1 MVHTC
6 SFLLGLH
13 GERVNLGVEVYMGS
27 VGHGVH
33 RDTVTEY
40 QVVPVHHTMWKY
52 TIIPSSQCPTEHRVL
67 LNPRIPLVAQQAQKP
82 GSSS

>member
-13 GERVNLGVEVYMGS
+13 GERVNLGVEVYVGS

-40 QVVPVHHTMWKY
+40 QVVPGTSHNVEVHYH
-52 TIIPSSQCPTEHRVL
+52 S
-67 LNPRIPLVAQQAQKP
+67 
-82 GSSS
+82 